1 MQILRLTVGPIL
13 GATTDQSARVWGRG
27 VLEPT
32 PIGPRRCFGVARV
45 RPEPSSHFRQPIFFK
60 MNPNFDMTGVVQFD
74 DLEAERVYQ
83 YQVGCF
89 FSDLEL
95 QDLTPD
101 FPLDWSGIPIIA
113 FRTAA
118 TDPTR
123 PRSFVF
129 GSCRYLLRLFG
140 GTWFDTR
147 GDKTFRSVLSQVD
160 AGVET
165 NLVLMLGDQIYA
177 DDLNVISPDQS
188 VDEYNARYRD
198 AFSQPYIRELM
209 SRIPTYM
216 ILDDHEI
223 EDNWPRGA
231 SLDDWVVKYPAAM
244 HAYQTYQASHSPL
257 LPMVAV
263 NQMAG
268 VPQKFWYTFSD
279 GCCEFFVTDSRTERL
294 LSDDPNI
301 RRIMSDTQLQALKNW
316 LADGSGRIKL
326 VVTSVPFFPDP
337 IPGSDR
343 EDKWSGFTK
352 QRGEVLD
359 LIRQESIQ
367 RVVFLG
373 GDYHF
378 SIKSEL
384 ISPGKPDFRV
394 LSVVSSAFYWPYPHG
409 TWRAFE
415 TEGPL
420 AAMSNY
426 VYEMVDSSPSQSTDN
441 FTRISADMERLKVEV
456 FGRKGELLYATE
468 FAF

>member
-1 MQILRLTVGPIL
+1 MQVLRLTVGPIL
-13 GATTDQSARVWGRG
+13 GATTGQSARVWGRG

-32 PIGPRRCFGVARV
+32 PNGPRRCFGVARV
-45 RPEPSSHFRQPIFFK
+45 RPDTSSRFRPPVFFK
-60 MNPNFDMTGVVQFD
+60 MNPNFDMTGVARFD
-74 DLEAERVYQ
+74 GLEPERVYQ

-89 FSDLEL
+89 FSDVEL
-95 QDLTPD
+95 PSLTPD

-123 PRSFVF
+123 ARSFVF

-140 GTWFDTR
+140 GAWFDAR

-165 NLVLMLGDQIYA
+165 DLVFMVGDQIYA
-177 DDLNVISPDQS
+177 DDLNVIRPDRT

-209 SRIPTYM
+209 GRIPIYM

-231 SLDDWVVKYPAAM
+231 SMEDWVVKYPAAM

-263 NQMAG
+263 NKMAG
-268 VPQKFWYTFSD
+268 VPQKLWYTFSD

-301 RRIMSDTQLQALKNW
+301 RRIMSDTQLQALKDW
-316 LADGSGRIKL
+316 LADGSGRVKF

-337 IPGSDR
+337 MPGADR

-352 QRGEVLD
+352 QRGEILD
-359 LIRQESIQ
+359 LIRDKSIR
-367 RVVFLG
+367 RVVFLA

-378 SIKSEL
+378 SLKSEL
-384 ISPGKPDFRV
+384 ISPGKPDFRL

-409 TWRAFE
+409 SLRAYE

-420 AAMSNY
+420 AAMSKY
-426 VYEMVDSSPSQSTDN
+426 VYEMVASSPSQSTDN
-441 FTRISADMERLKVEV
+441 FTRISADMKRLEVEV
-456 FGRKGELLYATE
+456 FGRKGELLSAAE
-468 FAF
+468 FVF